1 MIDKQV
7 ATLEDAISVVRSG
20 STVLIGGFGD
30 VGIPL
35 RLIDALLET
44 DARDLTLVSNNAGTG
59 EKGLALLF
67 KHGRISRLIASY
79 PQQPGADYF
88 QREYTAG
95 KVQVEIVPQ
104 GTLAERLRA
113 AGSGIAGFFTPTAYG
128 TEIADGKETRII
140 DGKGFVYET
149 ALRGDF
155 AFIKA
160 HKADRFGNLRY
171 RLTSRNFNPVMAT
184 AADHTI
190 AEVESVVPLG
200 AIDPDDVHTPGIY
213 VDAFVGPN
221 G

>member
-7 ATLEDAISVVRSG
+7 AALKDAISVVRSG

-88 QREYTAG
+88 HREYTAG

-128 TEIADGKETRII
+128 TEIAGGKETRII

-184 AADHTI
+184 AANHTI